1 MTKSPLRLF
10 VIALT
15 LLSAGASIAAAPSK
29 RLIEFPDGTQKW
41 MTESEMDQLIS
52 DEHRAGKCGGF
63 MDVTAS
69 PNPIRSQIG
78 GRAGQALANF
88 ESRKLTQATYIEKN
102 MNELTE
108 KGLLETVASLE
119 KFGTRYCKSDTGVQA
134 AEFIAKRFKEI
145 AKNRNDVTVQLYKHS
160 RFQQP
165 SVIAR
170 IEGKGALAKETVVIG
185 AHEDSI
191 NQRSSRANAAA
202 AAPGADDDASGVATV
217 VETFR
222 VLVESG
228 FKPDRS
234 IEFMTYAGEEIGLVG
249 SQDIASDYAKN
260 NRSVFA
266 VMQLDMTMYPGQAN
280 AIHFVTDNTN
290 ASLNKFTQKLVDAYV
305 KTKWTEMKCGY
316 GCSDHA
322 SWTRSGF
329 ASTMPFE
336 STMKGMN
343 PKIHTPEDQINLL
356 KSAFGLHF
364 AKLAFSFVVELSTE
378 PAGAATGRPAPTTTG
393 RPASRR
399 F

>member
-1 MTKSPLRLF
+1 MKPTRLWSF
-10 VIALT
+10 LIISSI
-15 LLSAGASIAAAPSK
+15 LSASAVFAAPTK
-29 RLIEFPDGTQKW
+29 RLIEFPDGSQKW
-41 MTESEMDQLIS
+41 MTERELDSLIS

-63 MDVTAS
+63 MDVTAN
-69 PNPIRSQIG
+69 PTPIRSKFA
-78 GRAGQALANF
+78 GRAGQAIANF
-88 ESRKLTQATYIEKN
+88 DNRRLNQAAYLDKTLS
-102 MNELTE
+102 ELTE
-108 KGLLETVASLE
+108 KGLFETVSALE
-119 KFGTRYCKSDTGVQA
+119 KFGTRYCKSDTGTQA

-145 AKNRNDVTVQLYKHS
+145 AKNRNDVTVGFFKHS

-170 IEGKGALAKETVVIG
+170 IEGRGELAKEVIVLG

-191 NQRSSRANAAA
+191 NQRAFGNSNA
-202 AAPGADDDASGVATV
+202 AAPGADDDASGVATL

-234 IEFMTYAGEEIGLVG
+234 IEFITYAGEEIGLVG
-249 SQDIASDYAKN
+249 SQDIASQYAKD
-260 NRSVFA
+260 NRQVFA
-266 VMQLDMTMYPGQAN
+266 VLQLDMTMYPGQAN

-290 ASLNKFTQKLVDAYV
+290 ASLNKFTQKLVDSYV
-305 KTKWTEMKCGY
+305 KVKWTEMKCGY

-343 PKIHTPEDQINLL
+343 PKIHTPEDQIKLL
-356 KSAFGLHF
+356 NSAFGLHF
-364 AKLAFSFVVELSTE
+364 AKLALSFAAELSTE
-378 PAGAATGRPAPTTTG
+378 PSNRVVVGSRTIANRSAT
-393 RPASRR
+393 RR